1 MDTTDEYTIEF
12 LPAALNDMT
21 EIISS
26 FVMLGSKQ
34 GAVRIKRKWRKPQNR
49 YIAFRIRV
57 CLSPISSFQS
67 LDFV

>member
-34 GAVRIKRKWRKPQNR
+34 GAVRIKKKNGESRRT
-49 YIAFRIRV
+49 
-57 CLSPISSFQS
+57 
-67 LDFV
+67 DT

>member
-34 GAVRIKRKWRKPQNR
+34 EAVRKNR

-57 CLSPISSFQS
+57 CLSPILSFQS